1 MLALLPAA
9 VPKTFRQCVQWL
21 GQRKTPALAILG
33 ASVCIGLFLAGGAK
47 MSAQTALFD
56 VALHPTQAT
65 EIERAL
71 LLWNE
76 PFSTD
81 AQHTQIYV
89 PASHRRDVLLRLTLA
104 GLPHRYVPTTADV
117 LEQPPNAFAPQ
128 AFMDDQRRAG
138 IEGDLVFGLRRMTGI
153 SDATVVIAPADVDP
167 LADDVSRAPAS
178 ASVQLLMQPGV
189 TLTQTQI
196 GGIKRFVAASYPGL
210 SADHVVVMDSLGD
223 VSASPAPELA
233 LGRETRLQNS
243 IQSALDAVFGVGAT
257 VVRVTMRTADEERS
271 SQRTLVTPHGLLEAE
286 RGTER
291 GSESGKSFTKE
302 RSHTRYSYD
311 TIVETRTAHADAL
324 AKLSVAVFVDAK
336 KVSQTQSKLITDVVR
351 AAAGA
356 DLATDQVV
364 VAALPFQKQSAPTA
378 GPAPR
383 SLRMRFVTLG
393 AILASA
399 VIAWFGF
406 FARHV
411 PTTSPEERA
420 ALELQATL
428 RTELPQTT
436 AYVLSSLPTNVRERV
451 LRAYEP
457 AVRKEILA
465 YLDGRT
471 HS

>member
-21 GQRKTPALAILG
+21 APRKTPALALVG
-33 ASVCIGLFLAGGAK
+33 AIVCIALFLAGGAK
-47 MSAQTALFD
+47 MSTQTALFD
-56 VALHPTQAT
+56 VALHPSQAM

-128 AFMDDQRRAG
+128 AFVDDQRRAG

-153 SDATVVIAPADVDP
+153 SDATVVIAPANVDP
-167 LADDVSRAPAS
+167 LGDDASRAPAS

-189 TLTQTQI
+189 TLTQNQI

-210 SADHVVVMDSLGD
+210 SAEHVVVMDSLGD
-223 VSASPAPELA
+223 VSASPAPEQA
-233 LGRETRLQNS
+233 FGRETRLQNS
-243 IQSALDAVFGVGAT
+243 IQSALDAVFGPGAT

-271 SQRTLVTPHGLLEAE
+271 LQRTLVTPHGLLEAE

-291 GSESGKSFTKE
+291 GSESGKTFTKE

-311 TIVETRTAHADAL
+311 TLVETRTAHADAL
-324 AKLSVAVFVDAK
+324 AKLSVAVFVDAQ
-336 KVSQTQSKLITDVVR
+336 KVAQGQSKLITDVVR

-356 DLATDQVV
+356 DLASDQVV
-364 VAALPFQKQSAPTA
+364 VAALPFRKP
-378 GPAPR
+378 PAPVGAATAK
-383 SLRMRFVTLG
+383 SFRMRFVMLG
-393 AILASA
+393 AIFVAA
-399 VIAWFGF
+399 VVAWFGF

-411 PTTSPEERA
+411 PATSAEERA
-420 ALELQATL
+420 ASELQATL
-428 RTELPQTT
+428 RNELPQTT
-436 AYVLSSLPTNVRERV
+436 AYVLSSLPISVREHV

-457 AVRKEILA
+457 GLRQEILA

-471 HS
+471 HT